1 VVGAVRK
8 ITCGAITATSAASVC
23 EGPRTFN
30 GINILAV
37 IPGTRATDRYI
48 VITAHYDHVC
58 VNDGQIFN
66 GADDNASGVA
76 TALEIAAR
84 RLESALHVLEQRLT
98 LRLKAAGDA
107 AGGLFDQDRAKLA
120 SELDA
125 SRARERELEEAGA
138 QASEALG
145 RAIREIRTAL
155 NGQEA

>member
-1 VVGAVRK
+1 MNGE
-8 ITCGAITATSAASVC
+8 TS
-23 EGPRTFN
+23 
-30 GINILAV
+30 
-37 IPGTRATDRYI
+37 
-48 VITAHYDHVC
+48 
-58 VNDGQIFN
+58 
-66 GADDNASGVA
+66 
-76 TALEIAAR
+76 LEIAAR

-98 LRLKAAGDA
+98 LRLKAAADA